1 MPGMPNAS
9 ANVIVAPAAALAPA
23 AVVVEGAVELPA
35 VAALPPVMVK
45 LTASPATALTQALV
59 KLTRSGVTV
68 SVSDALLHGGL
79 ATLQVGS
86 VTPAGVEIVA
96 VLVTDVWANAW
107 LAENANKAV
116 HAKNL
121 S

>member
-1 MPGMPNAS
+1 M
-9 ANVIVAPAAALAPA
+9 
-23 AVVVEGAVELPA
+23 
-35 VAALPPVMVK
+35 
-45 LTASPATALTQALV
+45 
-59 KLTRSGVTV
+59 
-68 SVSDALLHGGL
+68 HGGL

-86 VTPAGVEIVA
+86 DTPAGVEMVA

-107 LAENANKAV
+107 FAENANKAI